1 MDVYPFSARSSRE
14 GDRLGCQ
21 GLVLQTP
28 GLLQE
33 DSGQLSL
40 IRWLGQLQRWVDGL

>member
-28 GLLQE
+28 GLCFRRALANFH
-33 DSGQLSL
+33 SL
-40 IRWLGQLQRWVDGL
+40 DG